1 MPKTLDMPLRR
12 CRPSE
17 DVIPFSECRNNLST
31 YIARVRETRRP
42 VLITQNGRAA
52 SYLVDAEFL
61 DNVFDQIELAHDINI
76 SRREFAE
83 GKGIPHEKVMR
94 KMDELLERWKR
105 EEALS

>member
-1 MPKTLDMPLRR
+1 MPKTLDFPLRR

-52 SYLVDAEFL
+52 AGSAG
-61 DNVFDQIELAHDINI
+61 DQTQTLEAADEQ
-76 SRREFAE
+76 RRF
-83 GKGIPHEKVMR
+83 
-94 KMDELLERWKR
+94 
-105 EEALS
+105 